1 MTSLSKSDNIQYNT
15 LGLWVNGMIVSLTKC
30 LIFQICIIFF
40 FHNEIENK
48 LIVFKKLSKNHIDT
62 GHYPDQ
68 IFVAEKIIRMIELIF
83 AIEIWI

>member
-1 MTSLSKSDNIQYNT
+1 
-15 LGLWVNGMIVSLTKC
+15 MIVSLTKC
-30 LIFQICIIFF
+30 LIFQVCIIF

-48 LIVFKKLSKNHIDT
+48 LIVFQKLSKNHIDT

-83 AIEIWI
+83 AIEIWIWKPSFDDFLLNLQKLPQV